1 MSDKLRVFIIWILG
15 FSLLSIVICVGF
27 LLSLPWIAEIM
38 DFFITL
44 SFGKTGLQMNID
56 VQWIDAIGSLGA
68 ALVAL
73 GTVLYFELFRSK
85 LIRPELNVEIQM
97 APPDCLKSPKSTRPI
112 SQTTVENNEEVVV
125 ADSYL
130 LRFRVINE
138 GKQMA
143 ENIEVFA
150 SNLAKLQA
158 DGSYKPVS
166 SFLPMHLKW
175 ANHTDLFMPMISP
188 GMFRYCDLG
197 HIIDPEK
204 RGAFVGEAGHRPS
217 VTPGQT
223 VLSFD
228 TIDRPYTL
236 SYLQP
241 PGKYQLTIL
250 ISASNST
257 PQKRILEINLTGRW
271 FSEEARMLEDGVGIR
286 VI

>member
-1 MSDKLRVFIIWILG
+1 MSDKLRVFNWLLAV
-15 FSLLSIVICVGF
+15 SVLSIVICFGY
-27 LLSLPWIAEIM
+27 LLSLRWIFEII
-38 DFFITL
+38 DFFVAL
-44 SFGKTGLQMNID
+44 SFGGTGLQMNID

-97 APPDCLKSPKSTRPI
+97 TPPDCLKSPKSTRPI
-112 SQTTVENNEEVVV
+112 SQSTVESNEGVVV

-138 GKQMA
+138 GKQIA

-150 SNLAKLQA
+150 SNLSKLQA
-158 DGSYKPVS
+158 DGSYKSVS

-175 ANHTDLFMPMISP
+175 ANHADLFMPMISP
-188 GMFRYCDLG
+188 GMFRYCNLG

-217 VTPGQT
+217 VAQDQT

-250 ISASNST
+250 ISASNSN
-257 PQKRILEINLTGRW
+257 PIKRILEINLTGKW
-271 FSEEARMLEDGVGIR
+271 FSEEAKMLEDGVGIR
-286 VI
+286 AI